1 MPTRLGLL
9 ALPLVVALGAAA
21 AQGPA
26 AGPPYKKVSDLLLDH
41 DRKLAKDL
49 VAYADA
55 NPKAPD
61 LDQAYLALFEKVIEH
76 DWFTDHEKLARG
88 YLADHPDGAA
98 KPLAQIVTT
107 MARAQEGEFAGARD
121 EFKALMKGLD
131 RDDQQEFASNF
142 ADSLASAASVA
153 GEFAISKSVYEALL
167 ERFGEN
173 PTLRSK
179 VKDDLARLDMVGK
192 PAPNLP
198 LRDRAGTAFRLSDY
212 QGKYVLIDFWA
223 TWCAPCVADL
233 PNLQATYKTY
243 KPRGFEVVSVS
254 LDDTTAP
261 LNEYLKTHEMPWRQV
276 HNASAGGDLVD
287 AFGVNAIPATFLI
300 DPKGKV
306 VRLELRGPTL
316 PKVLETL
323 LK

>member
-1 MPTRLGLL
+1 MPTRFGLLGLTL
-9 ALPLVVALGAAA
+9 LLTINSTV

-26 AGPPYKKVSDLLLDH
+26 ADAPRKNVTDLLLDH
-41 DRKLAKDL
+41 DRKLAKAL
-49 VAYADA
+49 VEYADA
-55 NPKAPD
+55 NPKAAD
-61 LDQAYLALFEKVIEH
+61 LDKAYLALFEKVIEH
-76 DWFTDHEKLARG
+76 DWFTEHEKVASA

-107 MARAQEGEFAGARD
+107 MARAQEGKFAEARD
-121 EFKALMKGLD
+121 QFKALMKGLD
-131 RDDQQEFASNF
+131 RDDQQEFAANF
-142 ADSLASAASVA
+142 ADSLASASSVA

-167 ERFGEN
+167 ERFGDN
-173 PTLRSK
+173 ATLRSK
-179 VKDDLARLDMVGK
+179 VKDDLARLDMIGK

-198 LRDRAGTAFRLSDY
+198 VRDRAGTAFRLSDY
-212 QGKYVLIDFWA
+212 QGKYVLVDFWA

-243 KPRGFEVVSVS
+243 KDRGFEVVSVS

-261 LNEYLKTHEMPWRQV
+261 LNDYLKTHEMPWRQI
-276 HNASAGGDLVD
+276 HNASAGGDLVE

-300 DPKGKV
+300 DPRGTV
-306 VRLELRGPTL
+306 IRLELRGSTL
-316 PKVLETL
+316 AKTLASL

>member
-9 ALPLVVALGAAA
+9 GLILLLVINSTVAQDPAP
-21 AQGPA
+21 GPA
-26 AGPPYKKVSDLLLDH
+26 YKKVTDLLLDH
-41 DRKLAKDL
+41 DRKLAKAL
-49 VAYADA
+49 IEYADA
-55 NPKAPD
+55 NPKAAD

-76 DWFTDHEKLARG
+76 DWFTDHDKVACG

-107 MARAQEGEFAGARD
+107 MARAQEGKFAEARD
-121 EFKALMKGLD
+121 EFQALMKGLN
-131 RDDQQEFASNF
+131 RDDQQEFAANF

-153 GEFAISKSVYEALL
+153 GEFAISKSVYQALL
-167 ERFGEN
+167 DRFGDN
-173 PTLRSK
+173 STLRSK

-198 LRDRAGTAFRLSDY
+198 VRDRAGTAFRLSDY
-212 QGKYVLIDFWA
+212 QGKYVLVDFWA

-243 KPRGFEVVSVS
+243 KDRGFEVVSVS

-261 LNEYLKTHEMPWRQV
+261 LNDYLKTHEMPWRQV
-276 HNASAGGDLVD
+276 HNASAGGDLVE

-300 DPKGKV
+300 DPKGTV
-306 VRLELRGPTL
+306 IRLELRGATL
-316 PKVLETL
+316 PKALATL